1 MFLSAAC
8 LSAVGGLYVAFNSG
22 HTPKVVE
29 LPHWHGR
36 AWKVVVDTGKL
47 APYDILIPD
56 AELAP
61 EEAEQVRTAAG
72 RSNACYVTCNIGS
85 NILIPDAELAP
96 EEAEQVRTAAGRS

>member
-1 MFLSAAC
+1 
-8 LSAVGGLYVAFNSG
+8 VAFNSG

-36 AWKVVVDTGKL
+36 TWRVVIDTGKL

-61 EEAEQVRTAAG
+61 EEAEQVGVIDRWDYCAT
-72 RSNACYVTCNIGS
+72 
-85 NILIPDAELAP
+85 AEL
-96 EEAEQVRTAAGRS
+96 S

>member
-1 MFLSAAC
+1 MPV
-8 LSAVGGLYVAFNSG
+8 SAVGGLYVAFNSG

-36 AWKVVVDTGKL
+36 AWKVVIDTGKL

-61 EEAEQVRTAAG
+61 EEAEQVRTAALEFDC
-72 RSNACYVTCNIGS
+72 CYLCVCVSSSSLTLS
-85 NILIPDAELAP
+85 WHLRRLS
-96 EEAEQVRTAAGRS
+96 R